1 MASDEEGAARSQE
14 LAELKAWLERRI
26 AELTAELERLR
37 AVVRYVDELLAESS
51 FKRADTL
58 IAKRAPEQQLRP
70 PQPEER
76 PSLRTIR
83 SRSGTT
89 LATVTFTQDAARF
102 VLNPDLV
109 VTRDHRPFSSFLLRK
124 VLEGYVNQDMDLVSR
139 GLLDSSLAFSYEV
152 IYEGDRVKEIEV
164 RNYRDES
171 RLREIINAVR
181 WTLETAL
188 A

>member
-1 MASDEEGAARSQE
+1 MATDEEGAARSQE

-58 IAKRAPEQQLRP
+58 IAKRAPEQPRT

-76 PSLRTIR
+76 PTLRTIR

-89 LATVTFTQDAARF
+89 LATVTYTQDAARF
-102 VLNPDLV
+102 VLNPDIV
-109 VTRDHRPFSSFLLRK
+109 VTRDHRPFSSFLLKK
-124 VLEGYVNQDMDLVSR
+124 VLEGYVNQDMELVSR

-164 RNYRDES
+164 RNYREES

>member
-1 MASDEEGAARSQE
+1 MAADEEGAARSQE

-26 AELTAELERLR
+26 AELTAELERLK

-58 IAKRAPEQQLRP
+58 IARRAPEPLRP
-70 PQPEER
+70 PPEER

-89 LATVTFTQDAARF
+89 LATVTFTQDAAKF

-109 VTRDHRPFSSFLLRK
+109 VTRDHRPFSSFLLKK
-124 VLEGYVNQDMDLVSR
+124 VLEGYVNQDMELVSR

-152 IYEGDRVKEIEV
+152 VYEGDRVKEIEV
-164 RNYRDES
+164 RNYRDEN

-188 A
+188 T